1 MLILKEHLPEDTLD
15 FKPIMMPYENV
26 EDAVNSV
33 LHVDLQYG
41 LPCMWYDAGDYDKL
55 DGQKT
60 KYRVIPVG
68 TGHYWKK
75 NGDKD
80 IVSKENY
87 IGTAL
92 LEGGTLVLHYF
103 LVKAED
109 NFK

>member
-1 MLILKEHLPEDTLD
+1 MEGGIE
-15 FKPIMMPYENV
+15 

-75 NGDKD
+75 W
-80 IVSKENY
+80 
-87 IGTAL
+87 
-92 LEGGTLVLHYF
+92 
-103 LVKAED
+103 
-109 NFK
+109 

>member
-1 MLILKEHLPEDTLD
+1 ME
-15 FKPIMMPYENV
+15 
-26 EDAVNSV
+26 
-33 LHVDLQYG
+33 
-41 LPCMWYDAGDYDKL
+41 
-55 DGQKT
+55 
-60 KYRVIPVG
+60 
-68 TGHYWKK
+68 K

-109 NFK
+109 IFK

>member
-1 MLILKEHLPEDTLD
+1 MNSKWRLIYQL
-15 FKPIMMPYENV
+15 
-26 EDAVNSV
+26 V
-33 LHVDLQYG
+33 LRAQIG
-41 LPCMWYDAGDYDKL
+41 TTRFMWYDAGDYDKL

-109 NFK
+109 YFK